1 MPAGRD
7 FCNLLAKIF
16 AVIILLTASTEAVD
30 HQKQRKEESA
40 VRNKFINIGNKA
52 FVNVDK
58 VKYIVSADSEKV
70 RRELAR
76 RALTRSNKD
85 VFDGTAAKE
94 TRALLIFD
102 DNTVGISCVSAAVLI
117 NRANHLA
124 DSQSEKKNKDRG

>member
-1 MPAGRD
+1 M
-7 FCNLLAKIF
+7 
-16 AVIILLTASTEAVD
+16 
-30 HQKQRKEESA
+30 
-40 VRNKFINIGNKA
+40 RNKFINIGNKA